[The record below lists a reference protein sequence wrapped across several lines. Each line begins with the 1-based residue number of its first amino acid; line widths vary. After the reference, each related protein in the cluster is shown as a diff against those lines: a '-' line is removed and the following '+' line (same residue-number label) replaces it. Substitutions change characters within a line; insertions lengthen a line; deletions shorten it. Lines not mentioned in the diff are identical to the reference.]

1 MTTIL
6 GIHQKQDKIDQL
18 YENLGLRATPLSAI
32 GPFKDK
38 EEALLWQRGM
48 LEKLHDCEVIEPLG
62 PDNDDSLWYGFSFEK
77 E

>member
-1 MTTIL
+1 MSTII

-32 GPFKDK
+32 GPFTGK
-38 EEALLWQRGM
+38 EEALRWQSEM
-48 LEKLHDCEVIEPLG
+48 LNRIQGCEVIEPLG
-62 PDNDDSLWYGFSFEK
+62 PETDDSPWYGFSFEK